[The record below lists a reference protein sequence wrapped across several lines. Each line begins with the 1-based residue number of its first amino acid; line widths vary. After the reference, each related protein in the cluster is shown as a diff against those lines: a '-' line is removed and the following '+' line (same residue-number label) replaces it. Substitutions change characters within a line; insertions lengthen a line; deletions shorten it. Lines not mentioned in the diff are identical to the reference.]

1 MTSDELAELIACT
14 TPGCP
19 GTRPYHIGAKAKG
32 KGEWKGDPHEPTLYL
47 DDTGYCPACERER
60 RLGLEEGTG
69 IKAAT
74 ESIRLG
80 EIWIKFPKGKSAM
93 DKEEE

>member
-19 GTRPYHIGAKAKG
+19 GTRPYHVGVKPKD
-32 KGEWKGDPHEPTLYL
+32 KTKKGDAHEPTLYL

-80 EIWIKFPKGKSAM
+80 EIWIKFPKGKGM
-93 DKEEE
+93 DDEEE